1 MATLQK
7 IRNRAGLL
15 ALIIGFALFAFIIG
29 DFLNS
34 GSSLFR
40 QSQQTIAKIGG
51 SSLDYKEYEA
61 RISEMEEVYK
71 IQTGQSSLDESLM
84 SQIRESVF
92 ETIVHERLLDEQAAD
107 LGVAVTGKEI
117 FSMINGKNV
126 HPMIQQLPIFQNPQT
141 GRFDRTIMM
150 NFLQTIQKDD
160 LSSYSE
166 DAQEQI
172 KKLKAYWLF
181 WENNLKYTRL
191 EEKINAILSKSIQA
205 NSIDAK
211 ASFAERSENVDFE
224 YIFQPYSALP
234 DSLFKVSGREVKNR
248 YNEQKERFVQK
259 PYRSAKYIVVD
270 IRPSQEDYKAV
281 ESRIN
286 SLQKDFATTTDL
298 QGIVNGSSDT
308 KYMDCYVSNRSF
320 DPTIKSFVESS
331 GDIAFLKPT
340 FTGGSFQMARL
351 IGKTVAPDS
360 VKARQIVLDT
370 KDQVLADSLIAVIRK
385 GGNFDELAAKYSKSK
400 SNAEMGWFR
409 EIDAISLGSE
419 FVKATFNASVNS
431 VFSVKTKQSLY
442 VVQVTDRTAPIAKS
456 KIALVTMK
464 LSPSSQTYSNIY
476 NKLNRLVASNQSA
489 ENFFAA
495 ASAAGY
501 VVQNAQMVH
510 AADLTLAEVPQM
522 RQAVRFVFNNKMD
535 KLSGILD
542 NNANQFIVVG
552 VTGISDGDYESV
564 ESVKH
569 LLSREIVNEKKAI
582 QMTANL
588 KAKNATSLTSLSN
601 AVHLAID
608 TARSVNFSLRR
619 IVGIGEEPALVSA
632 VTMTPENKLSEPV
645 KGKNGIYV
653 FQVVSKTKSREVFN
667 MQQEKASWNASNMYR
682 IMYQSFEAV
691 KNASKIKDTRIRFY

>member
-40 QSQQTIAKIGG
+40 QSQQKIAKIGG

-71 IQTGQSSLDESLM
+71 IQTGQSSLDESIM
-84 SQIRESVF
+84 GQIRESVF
-92 ETIVHERLLDEQAAD
+92 DAIVHERLLDEQAAD
-107 LGVAVTGKEI
+107 LGIAVTGKEI

-172 KKLKAYWLF
+172 KNLKAYWLF

-191 EEKINAILSKSIQA
+191 EEKINAILSKSVQA

-211 ASFAERSENVDFE
+211 ASFTERSENVDFE
-224 YIFQPYSALP
+224 YIFQPYSVLP
-234 DSLFKVSGREVKNR
+234 DSLFKVSDREVKNR

-270 IRPSQEDYKAV
+270 IKPSQEDYKAV
-281 ESRIN
+281 ESKIN
-286 SLQKDFATTTDL
+286 SLQKEFQTTTDL
-298 QGIVNGSSDT
+298 QGIINGSSDT
-308 KYMDCYVSNRSF
+308 KYMDCYISNCSF

-331 GDIAFLKPT
+331 GIGAFLKPT
-340 FTGGSFQMARL
+340 FSDGFFQMARL
-351 IGKTVAPDS
+351 LGKTIAPDS
-360 VKARQIVLDT
+360 VKTRQIVLDP
-370 KDQVLADSLIAVIRK
+370 KDQVLADSLIAVIRN
-385 GGNFDELAAKYSKSK
+385 GGNFDELAAKYSKNK
-400 SNAEMGWFR
+400 SSAEMGWFR
-409 EIDAISLGSE
+409 EIDATSLGSD
-419 FVKATFNASVNS
+419 FIKATFSASVNS
-431 VFSVKTKQSLY
+431 VFSVKTKQSLC
-442 VVQVTDRTAPIAKS
+442 VVQVTGRTAPVAKS
-456 KIALVTMK
+456 KIALITMK

-489 ENFFAA
+489 ESFFTA
-495 ASAAGY
+495 ASAGGY

-510 AADLTLAEVPQM
+510 ATDLTLAEVPQM

-552 VTGISDGDYESV
+552 VTGISDGNYQSV

-582 QMTANL
+582 QMAANF
-588 KAKNATSLTSLSN
+588 KARNAASLTSLSN

-619 IVGIGEEPALVSA
+619 IVGIGEEPVLVA
-632 VTMTPENKLSEPV
+632 AATRAPENKLSEPV
-645 KGKNGIYV
+645 KGKNGVYV
-653 FQVVSKTKSREVFN
+653 FQVVSKIKSREIFN
-667 MQQEKASWNASNMYR
+667 MLQEKASWNASNMYR

-691 KNASKIKDTRIRFY
+691 KNASKVKDTRIRFY